1 MKSQIKFPI
10 KPLIKPLVNS
20 FAFATFCLI
29 AMVSPTNAQQVSKM
43 FEDADHDFGT
53 VAKAATTEHRF
64 YFTNPFPTPIHV
76 KSVRTSCGCTT
87 PSIVTENVEPGETGC
102 ILAVFNTKTHAGAR
116 AATVTVTFDKPTFTE
131 VQLHVKG
138 YIRTDVVFKPG
149 EAMFGKVPQGKARTQ
164 EILLEYAGKP
174 DWQITHAQCNEPYLQ
189 VAVQETSR
197 QSGRINYNL
206 VATLDES
213 APAGPLQTEVLLHT
227 NDRNVKTVSLR
238 VTADVEAQLSISP
251 NMLSLGEIPT
261 EILPKQ
267 VVVLRS
273 KSPFKI
279 LGMESTLFELDAT
292 KLNSDS
298 KSLHALPLVLKLKD
312 GQYTDAEYRDSI
324 RLLTDI
330 KEQPSVEL
338 GVIFRVKGG
347 KPETAKTAD
356 TADNGSNKK

>member
-1 MKSQIKFPI
+1 MKSLMRPLM
-10 KPLIKPLVNS
+10 KP
-20 FAFATFCLI
+20 FAFATLCLI
-29 AMVSPTNAQQVSKM
+29 ALVAPTKAQQISKM

-116 AATVTVTFDKPTFTE
+116 AATVTVTFDKSSFAE

-174 DWQITHAQCNEPYLQ
+174 DWEITHAQCNEPYLQ

-197 QSGRINYNL
+197 QSGRINYTL
-206 VATLDES
+206 TATLDES

-238 VTADVEAQLSISP
+238 VTADV
-251 NMLSLGEIPT
+251 
-261 EILPKQ
+261 
-267 VVVLRS
+267 
-273 KSPFKI
+273 
-279 LGMESTLFELDAT
+279 
-292 KLNSDS
+292 
-298 KSLHALPLVLKLKD
+298 
-312 GQYTDAEYRDSI
+312 
-324 RLLTDI
+324 
-330 KEQPSVEL
+330 
-338 GVIFRVKGG
+338 
-347 KPETAKTAD
+347 
-356 TADNGSNKK
+356 